1 MTKEMMES
9 FNRIPMPK
17 KISVKKG
24 TIPKGRGKKKSL
36 SMVIEAL
43 KNKKKSS

>member
-1 MTKEMMES
+1 VTKEMMKS
-9 FNRIPMPK
+9 FNRIPILK

-36 SMVIEAL
+36 FMVIEAL